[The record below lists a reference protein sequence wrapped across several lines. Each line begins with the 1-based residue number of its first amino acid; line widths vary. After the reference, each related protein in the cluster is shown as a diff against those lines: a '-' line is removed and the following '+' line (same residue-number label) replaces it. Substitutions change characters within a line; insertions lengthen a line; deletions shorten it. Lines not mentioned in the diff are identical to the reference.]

1 MNISILIPNHN
12 DLRMKNLI
20 QSIDYTCDSK
30 KKVEL
35 VIVLNN
41 PTKELKEQCENIHS
55 EYKDKFLFNFIYT
68 DRQNLGYLYN
78 IGLQASSFDHVMFLD
93 SDIICEPYAIEKIIE
108 SMDQDTQ
115 LVKAN
120 LIYKN
125 MNGFVEK
132 ARFCNTTKDIPP
144 YIPVIL
150 IKKDIFKLLKDNFV
164 FAVDVVWCSDA
175 EFAYRVINEDIPFKY
190 CEANFYHDK
199 ITLKKD
205 VKDAILYGFGKGIR
219 IKRTKEEWNPFKEI
233 REMKNKS
240 SKHNLSILEMFYSV
254 FWISLQQ
261 VSCGIQIVFPNFFKN
276 SMNFDKSLK
285 VSELFNDV
293 NLNKGDDSSWKSNM
307 Y

>member
-30 KKVEL
+30 KHVEL

-41 PTKELKEQCENIHS
+41 PTDELIELLHDVEN
-55 EYKDKFLFNFIYT
+55 EYEGKFLFSVVYT
-68 DRQNLGYLYN
+68 DCQNLGYLYN
-78 IGLQASSFDHVMFLD
+78 LGLQTATYDYVLFLD
-93 SDIICEPYAIEKIIE
+93 SDIVCEPGAIHDVVQH
-108 SMDQDTQ
+108 MDQKTQ

-125 MNGFVEK
+125 MNGLVEK

-150 IKKDIFKLLKDNFV
+150 IKKEIFKLLKEDFV

-175 EFAYRVINEDIPFKY
+175 EFAYRVMNECIPFKY

-199 ITLKKD
+199 ISLKKD
-205 VKDAILYGFGKGIR
+205 IKDAVLYGFGKGNR
-219 IKRTKEEWNPFKEI
+219 IKRTKENWNPI
-233 REMKNKS
+233 REIMEMGRKS
-240 SKHNLSILEMFYSV
+240 RSYNLSMLELSYSI

-261 VSCGIQIVFPNFFKN
+261 LSCGFQMLFPNFFKN
-276 SMNFDKSLK
+276 ALDFDKSLK
-285 VSELFNDV
+285 VNELFND
-293 NLNKGDDSSWKSNM
+293 M
-307 Y
+307 E